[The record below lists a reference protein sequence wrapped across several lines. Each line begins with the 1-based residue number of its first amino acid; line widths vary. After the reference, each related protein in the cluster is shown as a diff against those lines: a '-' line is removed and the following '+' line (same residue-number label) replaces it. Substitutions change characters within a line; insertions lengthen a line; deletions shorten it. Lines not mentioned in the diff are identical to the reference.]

1 MRKLYSYI
9 KPYIYTLIFAMICK
23 GSASVIDLLL
33 SFLLRSVINEGIAEA
48 NVPKIIRLCIAM
60 VIAAVAVISLNIIGH
75 FLSSRTSQGVGE
87 NLRNALYARIQQM
100 TIHNVETVTTSS
112 LIMRVTNDVEHVQR
126 ALMMM
131 MRFMMRAPIVAIGG
145 TLLSL
150 WIDPV
155 LTLVIFLSMIILTVG
170 SFFVYSQTR
179 KIYQRVQKSLDRMT
193 TILRE
198 NLEGIRVIKSFD
210 KSGYEIGRFDE
221 QSREVRKNEVRA
233 GNYNAVMS
241 PSIVLITN
249 ITMIVILY
257 ISSFRL
263 GLFKIEIGDVITIM
277 TYINMILNAMSAL
290 PRMFIMFSRANTSAD
305 RIDEILKIRTTT
317 YYGEE
322 ESPADTA
329 ITLEFSDVTFRYPN
343 GEKPALQNINF
354 KLARGETLAIIGE
367 TGSGKTSLLN
377 LILRLY
383 DPTEGEIFF
392 QGRPISSYK
401 KDYLTSKVTAAMQ
414 QYNIFGMSIKE
425 NIMLNITEYDDR
437 LQKSV
442 KTAQLEEMVDELEN
456 GLEYMV
462 AQNGANL
469 SGGQKQRLSIAR
481 TLFRNADLVVLDD
494 VSSALD
500 YTTDLRLRRALRKNY
515 RNTSVVLISQ
525 RISSVRGADQILVLK
540 NGSMAGLGTHEYLL
554 SNCEVYQ
561 KICASQGVE
570 MEVAQ

>member
-1 MRKLYSYI
+1 
-9 KPYIYTLIFAMICK
+9 MICK

-322 ESPADTA
+322 ESPADAA